1 MKIIDLLVKISKDE
15 EVPKVIKKQWK
26 YEWQYDETREEYTY
40 MQETGERFD
49 DDWLVMNMLNDEVEI
64 INNEKWKTIVDFPNY
79 EISTNGEVRTKEYYD
94 SRNHLRKSKLLEK
107 QVNNVGYEY
116 VILSNDIEKHK
127 TLTVHRLVAKTFFND
142 YCDNLEVNHINGVK
156 TDNRI
161 ENLEMTTH
169 CENIKKRYEIGN
181 DGNNYKEVEQ
191 YDLDGNYIK
200 TYKSS
205 YEAEKMTGVGRTCI
219 GGCCRNEHH
228 TAGGYIW
235 KFKSKIEEDKKIEK
249 LEQRTDTGLIGTDS
263 TDMIEHTNRINRQAG
278 YLSEIVSKINEIID
292 YLNKGDK

>member
-1 MKIIDLLVKISKDE
+1 MKTIKIIDLLNMIANGE
-15 EVPKVIKKQWK
+15 EVPKKIKANSIVFILDKDNNEYK
-26 YEWQYDETREEYTY
+26 REDGNADEFYTDY
-40 MQETGERFD
+40 MIDGFVNLT
-49 DDWLVMNMLNDEVEI
+49 DEVEI

-94 SRNHLRKSKLLEK
+94 NRNHLRKSKLLEK

-127 TLTVHRLVAKTFFND
+127 TLTVHRLVAKTFFDN
-142 YCDNLEVNHINGVK
+142 YCDNLEVNHINGIK

-205 YEAEKMTGVGRTCI
+205 YEAEKMTGVCRTSI
-219 GGCCRNEHH
+219 GGCCRNELH

-235 KFKSKIEEDKKIEK
+235 RFKSKIEEDKKIE
-249 LEQRTDTGLIGTDS
+249 RI
-263 TDMIEHTNRINRQAG
+263 TNEAFLNSPFG
-278 YLSEIVSKINEIID
+278 ELVGGKFNEIID
-292 YLNKGDK
+292 YINKEEKK

>member
-1 MKIIDLLVKISKDE
+1 MKVIDLLNKIAN
-15 EVPKVIKKQWK
+15 
-26 YEWQYDETREEYTY
+26 REEDLPGIIIVGVDEDKHYY
-40 MQETGERFD
+40 NKDLKEYINQRTGEKLFED
-49 DDWLVMNMLNDEVEI
+49 GYGKFLKYYLNDEVEI

-142 YCDNLEVNHINGVK
+142 YCDNLEVNHINGIK
-156 TDNRI
+156 TDNRL

-191 YDLDGNYIK
+191 YDLDGNYIT

-219 GGCCRNEHH
+219 GGCCRNELH

-235 KFKSKIEEDKKIEK
+235 KFKSKIEEDKKIE
-249 LEQRTDTGLIGTDS
+249 
-263 TDMIEHTNRINRQAG
+263 RIDVWYNYNG
-278 YLSEIVSKINEIID
+278 IDDKELTKIMLDELKDKANEIID
-292 YLNKGDK
+292 YINKEDK

>member
-1 MKIIDLLVKISKDE
+1 MIKIKIIDLLNKIANGEK
-15 EVPKVIKKQWK
+15 PIIKEGINEYK
-26 YEWQYDETREEYTY
+26 YNDIENDYITGMGYDYEHYFSSIDNILDY
-40 MQETGERFD
+40 
-49 DDWLVMNMLNDEVEI
+49 LNDEVEI
-64 INNEKWKTIVDFPNY
+64 INNGKWKTIVDFPNY

-116 VILSNDIEKHK
+116 VILSNDTEKHK
-127 TLTVHRLVAKTFFND
+127 TLTVHRLVAKTFFDD
-142 YCDNLEVNHINGVK
+142 YCDNLEVNHINGIK

-161 ENLEMTTH
+161 ENLEMTTR

-205 YEAEKMTGVGRTCI
+205 YEAEKMTGVSRTCI

-235 KFKSKIEEDKKIEK
+235 KFKSKIEEDKKIRKIKSLHNVTGCKELIALEDIQHINNHILKDK
-249 LEQRTDTGLIGTDS
+249 L
-263 TDMIEHTNRINRQAG
+263 
-278 YLSEIVSKINEIID
+278 NEIID
-292 YLNKGDK
+292 YINKE

>member
-1 MKIIDLLVKISKDE
+1 M
-15 EVPKVIKKQWK
+15 KVIELLTKIANEEELPEKIK
-26 YEWQYDETREEYTY
+26 YENIIWILNSINDTYDN
-40 MQETGERFD
+40 GEQCFFED
-49 DDWLVMNMLNDEVEI
+49 YIEKKYVITDILNDEVEI

-116 VILSNDIEKHK
+116 VILSNDTEKHK
-127 TLTVHRLVAKTFFND
+127 TLTVHRLVAKTFFDD
-142 YCDNLEVNHINGVK
+142 YCDNLEVNHINGIK

-205 YEAEKMTGVGRTCI
+205 YEAEKMTGISRTCI

-228 TAGGYIW
+228 TAGGYVW
-235 KFKSKIEEDKKIEK
+235 KFKSKIEEDKKIKKVSECFTSADNK
-249 LEQRTDTGLIGTDS
+249 EIQFLID
-263 TDMIEHTNRINRQAG
+263 NINQLG
-278 YLSEIVSKINEIID
+278 NKINEIID
-292 YLNKGDK
+292 KINEMEDK